1 MPDQPLIVALGV
13 IEVNAD
19 STLNRVLTR
28 INPLNTGGTL
38 DTMPRRA
45 YDYRDLERLSPRQR
59 QVMLLAKEGLKDR
72 EIAAI
77 LDISKGTVE
86 ATLKMIYDKLNVR
99 DRRKL

>member
-1 MPDQPLIVALGV
+1 
-13 IEVNAD
+13 
-19 STLNRVLTR
+19 
-28 INPLNTGGTL
+28 
-38 DTMPRRA
+38 MPRRA
-45 YDYRDLERLSPRQR
+45 YDDRDLERLSPRQR